1 MENVEER
8 TVEALSVDRYLLFK
22 STVVIFFR
30 ALTDDGTMPFSWFPE
45 QSNFSRLDRAP
56 I

>member
-22 STVVIFFR
+22 SSVV
-30 ALTDDGTMPFSWFPE
+30 LPDDGTMPFSWFPE